1 MFAAHHHLSN
11 LVAILDL
18 NGQQALGY
26 TEQVISLSPMA
37 DRWRAFGWDVHEVNG
52 HDTESLTETI
62 AGLDTRQG
70 PPHIL
75 IAHTTFGKGVSYME
89 SQIKWHYLPMDDQ
102 QYRQA
107 LMEIGR
113 EN

>member
-1 MFAAHHHLSN
+1 
-11 LVAILDL
+11 
-18 NGQQALGY
+18 
-26 TEQVISLSPMA
+26 MA
-37 DRWRAFGWDVHEVNG
+37 ERWRAFGWDVHEVDG
-52 HDTESLTETI
+52 HDIETLTATI
-62 AGLDTRQG
+62 AKLDTSQG
-70 PPHIL
+70 LPHIL

-102 QYRQA
+102 QYQQA